1 MYTLFLYYQP
11 LFTCVTSSILKIAVI
26 ESISMY
32 NILKKKFPSY
42 NFPYFLDRNIPLKEN
57 KKKND
62 EFR

>member
-11 LFTCVTSSILKIAVI
+11 LFTSCVTSSILKITVI

-42 NFPYFLDRNIPLKEN
+42 NFPYFLDRNIPLDIKR
-57 KKKND
+57 K
-62 EFR
+62 